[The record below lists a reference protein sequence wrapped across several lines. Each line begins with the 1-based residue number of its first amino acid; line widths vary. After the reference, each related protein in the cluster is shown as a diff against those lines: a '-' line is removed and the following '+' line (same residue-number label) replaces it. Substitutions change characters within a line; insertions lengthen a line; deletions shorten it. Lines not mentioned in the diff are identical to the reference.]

1 MSKPEWISNLSQDKE
16 LQEKRENLI
25 LKNIENNKIQFSNL
39 KKTIKRISK
48 EVAGAI
54 GKKEDSLRIVE
65 SENEIFIGY
74 DYGVMGG
81 LDDNGNLER
90 HQEGFVF
97 INNGSKNSFILA
109 IKGHRGG
116 GRPLQSVAITDITE
130 KKIYEI
136 FHILVKHRMY
146 DSSMFFYR
154 FYAIIQISGEWFENI
169 GFLFFVM
176 LWSFLM
182 YLAVF
187 GAS

>member
-74 DYGVMGG
+74 DYDYG
-81 LDDNGNLER
+81 LK
-90 HQEGFVF
+90 EGFVF
-97 INNGSKNSFILA
+97 RNNGGEDSFILEKKA
-109 IKGHRGG
+109 DYSLYRLKHITDV
-116 GRPLQSVAITDITE
+116 PIQSVDITDITE
-130 KKIYEI
+130 EKIYEI
-136 FHILVKHRMY
+136 FHILVKHRQY
-146 DSSMFFYR
+146 DEGIVFYR
-154 FYAIIQISGEWFENI
+154 FYAIIQTPRERREILFAVMFFILSMY
-169 GFLFFVM
+169 LFF
-176 LWSFLM
+176 
-182 YLAVF
+182 
-187 GAS
+187 GAD